1 MWEGLSLPTHRLGVS
16 VVLTLGTVYGAVT
29 EPASDEC
36 MYAGARASVLSC
48 VYTRVCV
55 YVSRH
60 YSPVYTR
67 RRLGV
72 EAVSLAC
79 DNRIKNGR
87 SRSEASF
94 LMARGS
100 KRWLLRCQAGFGLGT

>member
-1 MWEGLSLPTHRLGVS
+1 MWEGLSLPTHCLGVS

-36 MYAGARASVLSC
+36 TCLRAVLC
-48 VYTRVCV
+48 VHTCVCAH
-55 YVSRH
+55 VSRC

-67 RRLGV
+67 RKLGV

-79 DNRIKNGR
+79 GNRIKNGR
-87 SRSEASF
+87 SRFETSF

-100 KRWLLRCQAGFGLGT
+100 KSLGVDMPGQL